1 MPVRGSS
8 RLLRGTFV
16 SSIVDVPPPPS
27 SFKYLG
33 SKADHAM
40 EGTKSSWQ
48 YYMRWSLCLVYFQ
61 RFAVHPRGSL
71 LARDNQ

>member
-48 YYMRWSLCLVYFQ
+48 Y
-61 RFAVHPRGSL
+61 
-71 LARDNQ
+71 